1 LTDSVYHFT
10 DTIGKTMIS
19 PAAKLGEI
27 ALQKN
32 KFVDDITLEA

>member
-10 DTIGKTMIS
+10 DSIGKTMIF

-27 ALQKN
+27 ALQPN
-32 KFVDDITLEA
+32 KFVDYITLDA